1 MKTKSLVLAIAI
13 VALAACTPDI
23 TGVNIPVA
31 GSVVGVWNGAARW
44 TAIQSGDSLGP
55 RSSGTALATLFQS
68 GAAILSG
75 STWEVTGI
83 YTGTLT
89 GSVDPDGNATG
100 TIQVLVL
107 ATGCT
112 SSSSWG
118 GSVDG
123 DTFTVST
130 SFSSAS
136 PLPCGDAPVGLVLT
150 LVR

>member
-1 MKTKSLVLAIAI
+1 MLLA
-13 VALAACTPDI
+13 LPACTPNI

-44 TAIQSGDSLGP
+44 TALQGGDSLGP
-55 RSSGTALATLFQS
+55 RSSGTALATIFQS

-89 GSVDPDGNATG
+89 GSVDPEGNATG

-107 ATGCT
+107 ETGCT

-118 GSVDG
+118 GSVEG
-123 DTFTVST
+123 NTFTVSA
-130 SFSSAS
+130 SFSQAG
-136 PLPCGDAPVGLVLT
+136 PVPCGDAPVGLVIT